1 MEEKEFISEYQ
12 ASKLLEVH
20 QQTMKNWREKGLL
33 DGMFIEKKY
42 PTMSRISYDKSKLI
56 EWNETF
62 K

>member
-1 MEEKEFISEYQ
+1 MEKEFISERQ
-12 ASKLLEVH
+12 AALLLEVNPH
-20 QQTMKNWREKGLL
+20 TMKTWREKGKL

-56 EWNETF
+56 EWKETF

>member
-1 MEEKEFISEYQ
+1 MEEKEFISELQ

-33 DGMFIEKKY
+33 DGIFIEKKY

-56 EWNETF
+56 EWKETF